1 MLFSK
6 GKQCAFHYLQEKKK
20 ILAERHCLVEA
31 LLQAF
36 RSPTALD
43 VHFNLLLWS
52 QLEGPALGIPA
63 SPKRLELVKLL
74 CVCVSVCVLCPCN
87 QLEAAFE
94 SGWDEMM
101 VEPVKALHSWDLAQ
115 ENASEHFSFE

>member
-1 MLFSK
+1 MCIPLSA
-6 GKQCAFHYLQEKKK
+6 GKKK